1 MRENLYAP
9 CAFTGIYRN
18 IFFYTS
24 ITSLWNIRKRRMF
37 MTVEDLEKEIPGLIE
52 YTETM
57 PEEIRKKAFV
67 KVYPPGKL
75 IHQKDCELQF
85 FGIVAKGENRVINEF
100 ENGKIYMIETNRA
113 IDFIGEVTILAEM
126 PRTSVTIE
134 AVTECTV
141 IYISRK
147 DAETWIRNDQHIL
160 RLMAR
165 RTAFKLYRSS
175 YNNGLKLYY
184 PPTFLLAD
192 YLVRAYEGS
201 LSEQT
206 DAVFPENGAFIL
218 QKIRERLSEELGMNI
233 KTLDRT
239 IRSMQKNGYF
249 NLTKGKISFGYEEYI
264 KMKEFITT
272 AKG

>member
-1 MRENLYAP
+1 MS
-9 CAFTGIYRN
+9 F
-18 IFFYTS
+18 S
-24 ITSLWNIRKRRMF
+24 
-37 MTVEDLEKEIPGLIE
+37 
-52 YTETM
+52 
-57 PEEIRKKAFV
+57 
-67 KVYPPGKL
+67 
-75 IHQKDCELQF
+75 F

-113 IDFIGEVTILAEM
+113 IDFNRRGNHFWPEM

-184 PPTFLLAD
+184 PPHFCW
-192 YLVRAYEGS
+192 
-201 LSEQT
+201 Q
-206 DAVFPENGAFIL
+206 I
-218 QKIRERLSEELGMNI
+218 IW
-233 KTLDRT
+233 
-239 IRSMQKNGYF
+239 
-249 NLTKGKISFGYEEYI
+249 
-264 KMKEFITT
+264 
-272 AKG
+272 

>member
-1 MRENLYAP
+1 MKGILKCRGYGITDHLADSAP
-9 CAFTGIYRN
+9 ADQSGN
-18 IFFYTS
+18 GKPVSYTH
-24 ITSLWNIRKRRMF
+24 LDVYKR
-37 MTVEDLEKEIPGLIE
+37 
-52 YTETM
+52 
-57 PEEIRKKAFV
+57 
-67 KVYPPGKL
+67 
-75 IHQKDCELQF
+75 QLQF

-141 IYISRK
+141 IYVSRK

-249 NLTKGKISFGYEEYI
+249 NLTKGKISFGYEELSLI
-264 KMKEFITT
+264 HI
-272 AKG
+272 

>member
-1 MRENLYAP
+1 MTLKELEKRFPALEEYTGTLPENL
-9 CAFTGIYRN
+9 RN
-18 IFFYTS
+18 QAV
-24 ITSLWNIRKRRMF
+24 IRVHPAG
-37 MTVEDLEKEIPGLIE
+37 T
-52 YTETM
+52 
-57 PEEIRKKAFV
+57 
-67 KVYPPGKL
+67 L
-75 IHQKDCELQF
+75 IHQKNCELQY
-85 FGIVAKGENRVINEF
+85 FGIIADGENRVINEF
-100 ENGKIYMIETNRA
+100 ENGKIYMIEKNRA

-206 DAVFPENGAFIL
+206 DTIFPENGAFIL

-264 KMKEFITT
+264 KMKEFITA

>member
-1 MRENLYAP
+1 
-9 CAFTGIYRN
+9 
-18 IFFYTS
+18 
-24 ITSLWNIRKRRMF
+24 

-141 IYISRK
+141 IYVSRK

-192 YLVRAYEGS
+192 YLVSAYEGS

-206 DAVFPENGAFIL
+206 DAVLPENGAFIL

-249 NLTKGKISFGYEEYI
+249 NLTKGKISFGYEE
-264 KMKEFITT
+264 
-272 AKG
+272 

>member
-1 MRENLYAP
+1 
-9 CAFTGIYRN
+9 
-18 IFFYTS
+18 
-24 ITSLWNIRKRRMF
+24 
-37 MTVEDLEKEIPGLIE
+37 MTIKDLEKEIPGLTE
-52 YTETM
+52 YTKTM

-206 DAVFPENGAFIL
+206 DTIFPENGAFIL
-218 QKIRERLSEELGMNI
+218 QKIRERLSEDLGMNI